1 MKKTLDSA
9 QKKRLRAAAH
19 TLKPVVMIGNQG
31 YTDAVGLA
39 IDEALTTHELIKV
52 RLRGIA
58 QEDRKDVTRRIC
70 SEFDAQEID
79 LIGAIAVIFRKNP
92 EK

>member
-58 QEDRKDVTRRIC
+58 QEDRKEVTQQIC
-70 SEFDAQEID
+70 SQYGAQQVD
-79 LIGAIAVIFRKNP
+79 MIGAIAVLFRENP
-92 EK
+92 DK